1 VGESDKW
8 WRFEVGDWRMYWS
21 VPSEMPDENAY
32 LMASAEWEETD
43 TDINLHVLAPVA
55 VDPED
60 ADQQVFAAPYGP
72 GFYQRGIASSDERYM
87 GAGIFGLYTNTG
99 GPKEAIAAPLGAYEN
114 ALGSPAPFAVVLRCP
129 LMAGDDARE
138 SFLGETKLV
147 VLNGIDPSSVDRT
160 VDLSEGDAASGTVEA
175 SFDISVDGTLDVKG
189 GGVDPTVAEEWEKEA
204 IYQDPLSADFDADL
218 ANAAYTKAITIQT
231 ASILIVSVWEV
242 ENCPDID
249 LGLWQDVNLDGI
261 ATLDEPYWYVGMGGS
276 SETLTLRDLADGQY
290 LIKVLGYTVSG
301 DPGYFG
307 LSVMQ
312 GIQGASI
319 SAEMDETTVGT
330 GVHGFSIE
338 WSVPAAAG
346 LYIGAATFGFLGSS
360 DMFRIEVRITVVE

>member
-1 VGESDKW
+1 
-8 WRFEVGDWRMYWS
+8 
-21 VPSEMPDENAY
+21 
-32 LMASAEWEETD
+32 
-43 TDINLHVLAPVA
+43 
-55 VDPED
+55 
-60 ADQQVFAAPYGP
+60 
-72 GFYQRGIASSDERYM
+72 
-87 GAGIFGLYTNTG
+87 
-99 GPKEAIAAPLGAYEN
+99 
-114 ALGSPAPFAVVLRCP
+114 
-129 LMAGDDARE
+129 MAGDDAKE

-147 VLNGIDPSSVDRT
+147 VLNSIYPPSVERT
-160 VDLSEGDAASGTVEA
+160 IDLSEGGATSGTIEA
-175 SFDISVDGTLDVKG
+175 SFDIAVDGTLAVKG
-189 GGVDPTVAEEWEKEA
+189 GGIDPTIAEEWEHEA

-242 ENCPDID
+242 SECPDID

-312 GIQGASI
+312 GIEGASI

-338 WSVPAAAG
+338 WSVPAELG
-346 LYIGAATFGFLGSS
+346 TYVGAATFGFLGSS